1 MIFEENTLAA
11 SYLPILF
18 EYLAPNTEKNP
29 FPVNITV
36 LYIYIQYTSTQ
47 TNKYIIN
54 EANYA
59 KGYKN
64 YFHMK

>member
-1 MIFEENTLAA
+1 MIFEENTLTA
-11 SYLPILF
+11 SYLSILF
-18 EYLAPNTEKNP
+18 EHLASNTEKNP
-29 FPVNITV
+29 VPSKHNSV
-36 LYIYIQYTSTQ
+36 IYTHTSTQ

-64 YFHMK
+64 YFHMI